1 LQLLKTKWRTEPDY
15 TYICDQFKSMRQ
27 DLTVQH
33 VKNSFTVLV
42 YETHARIA
50 LEKGDIGEFNQ
61 CQCQLKELYEEGIAG
76 STEEFTAYR
85 MLYFIMARSRTDI
98 NKMLSELREEDK
110 KGAMTHALEVR
121 SAVALRNYCKVF
133 VLYGSCP
140 NMGVYLMDHFVKRER
155 TLALRAMCAAY
166 VLSPLPSFGSPKH
179 LSFETICLPLLD
191 IAQTS
196 LYHL

>member
-110 KGAMTHALEVR
+110 KGAVTHAQEVR
-121 SAVALRNYCKVF
+121 SAVALRNYSAGHVRSVRFPSPIC
-133 VLYGSCP
+133 LT
-140 NMGVYLMDHFVKRER
+140 LR
-155 TLALRAMCAAY
+155 TWCAQ
-166 VLSPLPSFGSPKH
+166 H
-179 LSFETICLPLLD
+179 LSQL
-191 IAQTS
+191 S
-196 LYHL
+196 LGGF